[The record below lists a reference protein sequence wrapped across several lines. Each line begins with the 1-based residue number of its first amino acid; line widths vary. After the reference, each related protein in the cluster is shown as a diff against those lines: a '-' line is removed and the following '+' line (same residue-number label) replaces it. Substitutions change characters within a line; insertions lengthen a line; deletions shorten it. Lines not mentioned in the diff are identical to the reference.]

1 VNLIYRP
8 RFWFDLEDGVAYLK
22 QEATIDV
29 AVRWHA
35 EVMATVG
42 RVQKQPDLGRVRRDL
57 RPNGIRSLVI
67 RRYPRYLLFYLWQN
81 DTIEVLRV
89 KHGMMDIPKLFS

>member
-22 QEATIDV
+22 HEASIEV
-29 AVRWHA
+29 AIRWHA

-42 RVQKQPDLGRVRRDL
+42 RVLKQPDLGRIRHELKPD
-57 RPNGIRSLVI
+57 GIRTLVI
-67 RRYPRYLLFYLWQN
+67 RRYPRYLLFYLRQKEH
-81 DTIEVLRV
+81 D
-89 KHGMMDIPKLFS
+89 